1 MSELGISLDDVNLF
15 KAYAGKEY
23 RKDVEDDKKI
33 SDQLNKKF
41 IPFFNSWG
49 KSLVEQYFP
58 GGTFLFDPKST
69 NPVRSGGLFKNY
81 YWLQIFPMPA
91 NENLAFTLSFYPET
105 GFEVRIDTYKCGTD
119 EAPVSDKKK
128 KEIRENYQ
136 AIRDTENSNIASAL
150 SIEEGLAMSMEKL
163 VEWTISEFKKFTPTY
178 EDICKKL
185 GLEMVKN
192 GQSDRRDTSS
202 VNKLNHPLNQILFG
216 PAGTGKTYNTINYA
230 LSILDGR
237 DPEKQQTQDDRDKFK
252 KYMDEGRISFVTFHQ
267 SYGYEDFVEGIR
279 VEKNDQNQLTY
290 DVKSG
295 VFQEICDR
303 ATGKEAVEQ
312 YIDVTLDEFTAEI
325 HDKNLKLST
334 KTGAEFT
341 VLSKSGKDITVRTST
356 TKELY
361 ISKGVI
367 KAYILEPSENIRQ
380 NQAYAWS
387 IAKHLQNSRNI
398 LKPVVDS
405 KTQPYVLIID
415 EINRGNISKIFGELI
430 TLIEDSKRAG
440 NKEELTLTLPSS
452 NKPFSVPKNLYIIGT
467 MNSSDRSLTSVD
479 IALRRRFEF
488 IEMMPKPDVLSGI
501 DIEGVSVQDIL
512 ETMNKRIKV
521 LLDRDHCIGHAYFTP
536 LIEEPSLELLMTLFE
551 KRIIPLLQEYFFDD
565 WTKINLVL
573 GENGMVYTINLDS
586 SLFPSMNPSEIEH
599 LTKRNWDVYKYLFK
613 NAPLEKKIN
622 ALNQIIRP
630 KKDYKIPKPEIT
642 DEGAS

>member
-1 MSELGISLDDVNLF
+1 MSEMF
-15 KAYAGKEY
+15 KKIYFDKLSEYAGIEK
-23 RKDVEDDKKI
+23 VESNPNHTEAYGMLQEAGNLTREWAEI
-33 SDQLNKKF
+33 IQKKF
-41 IPFFNSWG
+41 FINGDSFLKNQPTFQWG
-49 KSLVEQYFP
+49 NK
-58 GGTFLFDPKST
+58 
-69 NPVRSGGLFKNY
+69 FKNY
-81 YWLQIFPMPA
+81 TWAKIYPKKGQCK
-91 NENLAFTLSFYPET
+91 ELAYIVGIEADI
-105 GFEVRIDTYKCGTD
+105 GFVTKIDTINQSGDIRKEYEKIRGNEHENSPIVAILSIDEGINKSLEELADWSIQSIKNFEFSYEEVYKKIFFKD
-119 EAPVSDKKK
+119 ENVK
-128 KEIRENYQ
+128 KEELL
-136 AIRDTENSNIASAL
+136 SNQIY
-150 SIEEGLAMSMEKL
+150 K
-163 VEWTISEFKKFTPTY
+163 Y
-178 EDICKKL
+178 
-185 GLEMVKN
+185 
-192 GQSDRRDTSS
+192 
-202 VNKLNHPLNQILFG
+202 PLNQILYG

-252 KYMDEGRISFVTFHQ
+252 RYMDEGRISFVTFHQ

-312 YIDVTLDEFTAEI
+312 YIDVILDEFTAEI

-536 LIEEPSLELLMTLFE
+536 LIEKPSLESLMTIFE

-573 GENGMVYTINLDS
+573 GENGMVHTMNLDS
-586 SLFPSMNPSEIEH
+586 SLFLSMNSSEIEH
-599 LTKRNWDVYKYLFK
+599 LTKRNWDVNKYLFK
-613 NAPLEKKIN
+613 NAPLEIKKN
-622 ALNQIIRP
+622 ALKQIITP
-630 KKDYKIPKPEIT
+630 NKDYKIPKPEIT
-642 DEGAS
+642 DEEAS